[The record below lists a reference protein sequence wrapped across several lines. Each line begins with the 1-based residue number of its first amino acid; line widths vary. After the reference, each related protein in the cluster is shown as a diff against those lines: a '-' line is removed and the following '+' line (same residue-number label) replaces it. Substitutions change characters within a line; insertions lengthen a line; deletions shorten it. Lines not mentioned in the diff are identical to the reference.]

1 MTTPVVAF
9 TSDSSR
15 ISPPGRRFWFFAF
28 GAWALLGLMSFG
40 QDVTFRL
47 YRGMP
52 IDWIRL
58 PTVLADWLTCGL
70 FTPGFYWMVRRFPI
84 RGRQWGT
91 NVLLHLAASAVF
103 IVAKVLVYTPIFR

>member
-1 MTTPVVAF
+1 MTAASARPAC
-9 TSDSSR
+9 DPSR
-15 ISPPGRRFWFFAF
+15 IPPPGRRFWLFAF

-52 IDWIRL
+52 IDWMRL
-58 PTVLADWLTCGL
+58 PTALADWLTCGL

-91 NVLLHLAASAVF
+91 NVLVHFAASAVF
-103 IVAKVLVYTPIFR
+103 VVCKIV